1 MIGFLFHLAIHLVA
15 ITWYFLI
22 IAAPRA
28 LARVTGMP
36 VWSFYLLL
44 VAGIAWWLNPSL
56 PGGRRHKVPRHR
68 SRTMRMRLHFRMR
81 PGPGFATSLELWLR
95 WGRLASFRES
105 GRARP
110 SMTFWQRAHSAE
122 SHGTYLGRAQLGHRL
137 WVAVQEHICLIG
149 PPRSGKSGLLSR
161 LILHAPGA
169 VVSTSTKPDM
179 FALTSGIRARR
190 GPVYTFSPQGLG
202 GVPSNVQWNP
212 IDGATD
218 PATAIRR
225 ADAFANAVS
234 TDGTDDGTFWAT
246 QASDHL
252 RAMFAAGAV
261 AEADMRLVGRWVLG
275 SSSAD
280 AVALLHSGGFGEW
293 AQSLAQLDG
302 PAEKTTATIKMVM
315 RRALAYLGDPALVSA
330 TSPAPGE
337 NFDIDKFLL
346 ENGTLYMIA
355 KGDGSDATLGP
366 LFAALASEIQFR
378 ATQLGSRMPG
388 GRLDPPL
395 LMALDECTQIC
406 PVPLPQWLA
415 DSGGQ
420 GVQIVSAF
428 HGVAQLRSRWKDDGA
443 QSILDTSGCKILYP
457 GISDAETLRAFT
469 GALVGQFAF
478 TGRAKDQD
486 SERHEDVVTPE
497 MIRRLPPGHGLL
509 IRGAHSPVVARM
521 ARGWK
526 DRAYKKARR
535 AGIAVAALQ
544 AAAPAPALNV
554 QDYTLLGDAEIAG
567 ELDEATDRS
576 LAGDFA
582 EETDREPAAYPWE
595 ARR

>member
-1 MIGFLFHLAIHLVA
+1 MIGALLHLALHIPAVIWH
-15 ITWYFLI
+15 LI
-22 IAAPRA
+22 IAVPRA
-28 LARVTGMP
+28 LASVTGLP
-36 VWSFYLLL
+36 VWVIYLFL
-44 VAGIAWWLNPSL
+44 VAAVAWWLCPAL
-56 PGGRRHKVPRHR
+56 PGGRRHKLNRHR
-68 SRTMRMRLHFRMR
+68 SRWTRIRLHLRLR
-81 PGPGFATSLELWLR
+81 PGPGFATVLELWLR
-95 WGRLASFRES
+95 WGRFASFRES

-110 SMTFWQRAHSAE
+110 GMTFWQRAGSAE
-122 SHGTYLGRAQLGHRL
+122 SHGTYLGRAQLWHRL

-161 LILHAPGA
+161 VILHAPGA

-190 GPVYTFSPQGLG
+190 GPVYTFNPQGLG

-212 IDGATD
+212 IDGAAD

-261 AEADMRLVGRWVLG
+261 AESDMRLVGRWVLG
-275 SSSAD
+275 SSAAD
-280 AVALLHSGGFGEW
+280 AVALLASAGFGEW
-293 AQSLAQLDG
+293 AASLSQLDG
-302 PAEKTTATIKMVM
+302 PAEKTNATVKMVM
-315 RRALAYLGDPALVSA
+315 RRALAYLGDPSLVSA

-346 ENGTLYMIA
+346 EGGTLYMIA

-428 HGVAQLRSRWKDDGA
+428 HGVAQLRSRWKDSGA
-443 QSILDTSGCKILYP
+443 QAILDTSGCKILYP
-457 GISDAETLRAFT
+457 GLSDAETLRAFT
-469 GALVGQFAF
+469 GLTGTFALS
-478 TGRAKDQD
+478 GRAKDSD
-486 SERHEDVVTPE
+486 SERHEEVATPE
-497 MIRRLPPGHGLL
+497 MIRRLPPGYGLL
-509 IRGAHSPVVARM
+509 MRGGNAPVIARL

-526 DRAYKKARR
+526 DRAYKQARR
-535 AGIAVAALQ
+535 AGTAVVALQ
-544 AAAPAPALNV
+544 AAAAIPALQV
-554 QDYTLLGDAEIAG
+554 QDFALLTDAEIAG
-567 ELDEATDRS
+567 ELGEATAN
-576 LAGDFA
+576 LAGDFTA
-582 EETDREPAAYPWE
+582 EPEPVPASTATDTPWS
-595 ARR
+595 